1 VGSVADPHTLSEE
14 EIRARLLAKGLRI
27 VDKRD
32 LTLLARAEQRL
43 GPVGAPNSFHF
54 KDEQEIFRAMDEELE
69 RENPVARTPE
79 AAAD

>member
-1 VGSVADPHTLSEE
+1 
-14 EIRARLLAKGLRI
+14 

>member
-1 VGSVADPHTLSEE
+1 
-14 EIRARLLAKGLRI
+14 
-27 VDKRD
+27 
-32 LTLLARAEQRL
+32 
-43 GPVGAPNSFHF
+43 VGAPNSFHF